1 METLYLRFISNE
13 KAVPSASRITALIY
27 RDNLYVFL
35 VTGVRTLASGGSM
48 FLARS
53 GFRWHPTHNDTLA
66 YQQSRG
72 RIIRSPDQRGQ
83 RYCADHHRIV
93 VTVSVNLRKSENH
106 QLVR

>member
-66 YQQSRG
+66 YQQRKNHAKPRPERAEILCRPS
-72 RIIRSPDQRGQ
+72 S
-83 RYCADHHRIV
+83 HRRHRV
-93 VTVSVNLRKSENH
+93 GKLEKE
-106 QLVR
+106 